1 MQFTNIINHFVLH
14 LSCILWLY
22 SKFLDKN
29 LLNAID
35 PIIDLL
41 ELFQIT
47 AKNNLLFM
55 IYQQNLFFFI
65 KFVLFDLLESYHFS
79 FTLLPCGTI
88 KIPILKLT
96 LLHSFVL
103 SDNVN
108 LSIVLGNSMS
118 P

>member
-88 KIPILKLT
+88 EIPILKLT